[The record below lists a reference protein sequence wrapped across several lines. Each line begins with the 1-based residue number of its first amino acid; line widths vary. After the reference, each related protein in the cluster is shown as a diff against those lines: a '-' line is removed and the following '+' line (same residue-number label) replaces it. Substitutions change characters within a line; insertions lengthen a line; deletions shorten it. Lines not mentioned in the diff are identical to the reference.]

1 MFNNLKKRGNQITTP
16 ISQAD
21 KRKAYLYKKRQ
32 LLLAQQRRMLIQ
44 RENMRRQQM
53 ILQQQ
58 QLQKK
63 LEKENKNFMKI

>member
-44 RENMRRQQM
+44 RENLKRQQ
-53 ILQQQ
+53 INVI
-58 QLQKK
+58 KPDT
-63 LEKENKNFMKI
+63 